1 MPELDFSLKGT
12 RPVPFAG
19 GEGEKLWWQAL
30 AAQAQVVRANKPVR
44 AIASSARFSVEIIFF
59 LLPGNTPGGTDLDN
73 LAKPVLDTLFKGRKQ
88 PPTGILFDLHD
99 TNVSE
104 LVLEKRFVSTQEEE
118 GVEINF
124 MWE

>member
-1 MPELDFSLKGT
+1 MPELDFSLRGT

-19 GEGEKLWWQAL
+19 GEGEKVWWQAL
-30 AAQAQVVRANKPVR
+30 AQQAQALRAKRPIPSVPL
-44 AIASSARFSVEIIFF
+44 SSRFSVEIIFF
-59 LLPGNTPGGTDLDN
+59 LLPGNTPGGTELDN

-88 PPTGILFDLHD
+88 PPTGTLFDLHD
-99 TNVSE
+99 TNVFE
-104 LVLEKRFVSTQEEE
+104 LVLEKRLVSTPEEE